1 MKKAKRIFALLGA
14 VLLAGM
20 YLITLILALSANP
33 ASKNMLMASI
43 VCTVIIPCLFY
54 GMMLVARVLGTRHTD
69 IETHEETE

>member
-20 YLITLILALSANP
+20 YLITLILALFANP

-43 VCTVIIPCLFY
+43 GCTVIIPCLFY

-69 IETHEETE
+69 IENPEETE